1 MKVVVMSRKDAVRYS
16 FKPHDEKSAVVSI
29 SSIESDYDTAV
40 YASPYNG
47 ICAVLPLKFDDED
60 CGENCIVVEEAV
72 IIMMFV
78 ERHKDKLI
86 IVHCDAGVSRSAGI
100 AAALMKHYNGD
111 DSEIFDNPRYV
122 PNMLCYR
129 TMLNV
134 LEGRY

>member
-1 MKVVVMSRKDAVRYS
+1 MKVVVMSRREAVRYS
-16 FKPHDEKSAVVSI
+16 FSPHSEESAVVSI
-29 SSIESDYDTAV
+29 GSIDENYDTSV

-47 ICAVLPLKFDDED
+47 ICAVLPLRFDDEEG
-60 CGENCIVVEEAV
+60 GENCMVVEEAV
-72 IIMMFV
+72 QIETFV
-78 ERHKDKLI
+78 ERHKDKMI

-100 AAALMKHYNGD
+100 AAALLKHYNGD

-134 LEGRY
+134 LEG